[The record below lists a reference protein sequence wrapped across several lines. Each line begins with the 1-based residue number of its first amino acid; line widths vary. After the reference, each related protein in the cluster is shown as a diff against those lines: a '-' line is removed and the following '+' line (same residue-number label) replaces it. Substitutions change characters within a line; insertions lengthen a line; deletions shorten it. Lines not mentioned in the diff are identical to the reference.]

1 MKRLA
6 ILMIFG
12 LSSSAGAAM
21 VRSIGLRGSGYLIN
35 GGLAAYAGSGDF
47 KEVLLLPADPG
58 LVVKVF
64 YAKAESSVPVM
75 LQETAALKVLAPL
88 NVAPKLIEAG
98 ARVVRGVEAGYL
110 VQERVR
116 GSTLERVS
124 AVKLERVRA
133 LFKKLSDAGL
143 ELTDVNA
150 DFKLRENI
158 MVGKTRSGPVQAY
171 LVDPSFKISDRTEV
185 GLRAFYGGLLERL
198 AAPNRR

>member
-1 MKRLA
+1 
-6 ILMIFG
+6 
-12 LSSSAGAAM
+12 M

-35 GGLAAYAGSGDF
+35 GGLATYAGSGDF
-47 KEVLLLPADPG
+47 KEVLLLPADSG

-64 YAKAESSVPVM
+64 YAKLESSVPVM
-75 LQETAALKVLAPL
+75 LQEAASLKALAPL
-88 NVAPKLIEAG
+88 GVAPKLIEEG

-116 GSTLERVS
+116 GSTLERVN
-124 AVKLERVRA
+124 AVKLEQVRA

-158 MVGKTRSGPVQAY
+158 MVGKTRSGPAQAY
-171 LVDPSFKISDRTEV
+171 LVDPAFKTSERTDA
-185 GLRAFYGGLLERL
+185 GLRAFYDGLLERL